1 MQFSPDIVTPNRSIE
16 TLLRLSSESPLFIVL
31 IIISFLVVTLS
42 TWLSSQPFT
51 FRPFGL
57 NDIIQTLTLP
67 LFISLLVERSLEV
80 FITTW
85 RSAFI
90 ESLDIEIQRQKVL
103 IDEKLKLA
111 KEQNQQSNIA
121 KLKSN
126 QASILPPEGMSLE
139 QQIIQNFIQSQ
150 EEVLLVVKPELD
162 DLNAKE
168 RQRAAYK
175 ADTRTIALWTSL
187 LLGLLISAI
196 GIRSIEPL
204 VIIDLNNQIQVV
216 IFRSLDALLT
226 GGLIAGGSEGIH
238 KIIQVFINFM
248 EATSQQIKD
257 KGSP

>member
-1 MQFSPDIVTPNRSIE
+1 M
-16 TLLRLSSESPLFIVL
+16 
-31 IIISFLVVTLS
+31 S

-51 FRPFGL
+51 FKQFGL
-57 NDIIQTLTLP
+57 NDIIQLLTLP
-67 LFISLLVERSLEV
+67 LFISLLLERSLEV

-85 RSAFI
+85 RSPFI
-90 ESLDIEIQRQKVL
+90 EALDIEIQRQKTL

-111 KEQNQQSNIA
+111 KEQKSQTQKTDYSSNI
-121 KLKSN
+121 S
-126 QASILPPEGMSLE
+126 SILPPEGMSLE

-150 EEVLLVVKPELD
+150 EQVLLVIKPEFD

-187 LLGLLISAI
+187 LFGLLISAI
-196 GIRSIEPL
+196 GIRTIEPL
-204 VIIDLNNQIQVV
+204 VVIDLNNQIQVV

-257 KGSP
+257 KRLP

>member
-1 MQFSPDIVTPNRSIE
+1 MQFSPDIVTPHRSIE

-31 IIISFLVVTLS
+31 IIISFLVVTFS

-57 NDIIQTLTLP
+57 SDIIQQLTLP
-67 LFISLLVERSLEV
+67 LFISLLLERSLEV

-85 RSAFI
+85 RSPFI
-90 ESLDIEIQRQKVL
+90 EELDIEIQRQKILV
-103 IDEKLKLA
+103 DEKLKLA
-111 KEQNQQSNIA
+111 KQNQQSNIA
-121 KLKSN
+121 DFKSN
-126 QASILPPEGMSLE
+126 RASILPPEGMSLE

-150 EEVLLVVKPELD
+150 KEVLLVAKPELD
-162 DLNAKE
+162 DLNTKE

-187 LLGLLISAI
+187 LVGLLISAI
-196 GIRSIEPL
+196 GVRSIEPL
-204 VIIDLNNQIQVV
+204 VIIDSNNQIQLV

-248 EATSQQIKD
+248 EVTSQQIKD
-257 KGSP
+257 KRLP

>member
-1 MQFSPDIVTPNRSIE
+1 MQFSPDIVTPDRSID
-16 TLLRLSSESPLFIVL
+16 LLRLSSESPLFIVL
-31 IIISFLVVTLS
+31 IIISFLVVTFS

-57 NDIIQTLTLP
+57 SDIIQQLTLP
-67 LFISLLVERSLEV
+67 LFISLLLERSLEV

-85 RSAFI
+85 RSPFI
-90 ESLDIEIQRQKVL
+90 EELDIEIQRQKIIV
-103 IDEKLKLA
+103 DEKLKLA
-111 KEQNQQSNIA
+111 KQNQQSNITDF
-121 KLKSN
+121 KSN
-126 QASILPPEGMSLE
+126 RSSILPPEGMSLE

-150 EEVLLVVKPELD
+150 EEVLLVAKPELD
-162 DLNAKE
+162 DLNTKE

-187 LLGLLISAI
+187 LVGLLISAI
-196 GIRSIEPL
+196 GVRSIEPL
-204 VIIDLNNQIQVV
+204 VIIDSNNQIQLV

-257 KGSP
+257 NRLP

>member
-1 MQFSPDIVTPNRSIE
+1 M
-16 TLLRLSSESPLFIVL
+16 
-31 IIISFLVVTLS
+31 S

>member
-1 MQFSPDIVTPNRSIE
+1 M
-16 TLLRLSSESPLFIVL
+16 LRLSSESPLFIVL
-31 IIISFLVVTLS
+31 IIISFLVVTFS

-85 RSAFI
+85 RSPFI

-103 IDEKLKLA
+103 IDEKLNLA

-121 KLKSN
+121 NLKSN

-150 EEVLLVVKPELD
+150 EEVLLIVKPELD

-187 LLGLLISAI
+187 LFGLLISAI

-204 VIIDLNNQIQVV
+204 VIIDLNNQIQVI